1 MYIYSCV
8 VRRRQ
13 RETVTLP
20 GLDLACTHVYI
31 FMCSREEK
39 ERNSY
44 EITSK
49 PSCRMNKS
57 RHTST
62 RISNHP
68 ITVSTD
74 NTTTPKSTKRNGH
87 SCRYTFT
94 LDRFFELE
102 CVLRD
107 TEQLTFRIWWIW
119 RWVLCKRNTV
129 IREAAVR
136 RLDAK
141 VYRANRRNQQGRK
154 TSFQR
159 ILTPVQRFTRDV
171 NECEALGRQILC

>member
-8 VRRRQ
+8 VGRRK
-13 RETVTLP
+13 RETVTRSLQSLP
-20 GLDLACTHVYI
+20 VVWTSHVIHARESQTTLSLFQLKTHPPP
-31 FMCSREEK
+31 
-39 ERNSY
+39 N
-44 EITSK
+44 
-49 PSCRMNKS
+49 P
-57 RHTST
+57 
-62 RISNHP
+62 P
-68 ITVSTD
+68 
-74 NTTTPKSTKRNGH
+74 KRNGH

-107 TEQLTFRIWWIW
+107 TEQLSFRIWWIW

-141 VYRANRRNQQGRK
+141 VYRASRRDQEGRK

-159 ILTPVQRFTRDV
+159 IPTPVQRFTRDGNDCDALEGKFSV
-171 NECEALGRQILC
+171 GEAQIL